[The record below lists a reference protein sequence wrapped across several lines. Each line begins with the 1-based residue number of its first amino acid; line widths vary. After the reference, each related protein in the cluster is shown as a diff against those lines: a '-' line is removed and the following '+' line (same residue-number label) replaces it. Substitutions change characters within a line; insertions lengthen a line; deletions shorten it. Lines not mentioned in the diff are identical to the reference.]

1 MDQELI
7 AYLDERFG
15 ETSRQIQGLREETAQ
30 QFATARVETAQQFA
44 ASREE
49 TAQRFERLEEK
60 VRHNGVEIEG
70 LRGEIRQVADGVAVA
85 NEKLEDFE
93 KRFTTKLMDVQ
104 TETQGLVRMAFEEI
118 RALKTKG
125 SGKDQEGPAPTT

>member
-15 ETSRQIQGLREETAQ
+15 ETSREIRGLREETAQ
-30 QFATARVETAQQFA
+30 QFAA
-44 ASREE
+44 AREE
-49 TAQRFERLEEK
+49 TAQRFDRLEEK

-85 NEKLEDFE
+85 NERLDGFE

-104 TETQGLVRMAFEEI
+104 TETRGLIRVAFEEI
-118 RALKTKG
+118 NALKIQVGRNQQKG
-125 SGKDQEGPAPTT
+125 KNLLPDEV